1 MRGAGD
7 SKAVQTGKGE
17 RRMIRICCITY
28 KDVDRLVREAL
39 ESYQDKE
46 VEFSIV
52 EGLRTEILEEEK
64 RKVIEGADVAI
75 AAGANAQI
83 AAAAFQIPVLQL
95 RITDFDYL
103 TAVEQGLKLGG
114 APAVVT
120 YQQPISKSMKE
131 YLQIIGREVENI
143 VYEDTEELQEAL
155 SDSRA
160 DVIIGAT
167 HAVEVGKRL
176 GRKTVLLYPSFAC
189 ILDTIAEAKNLAREL
204 EKERN
209 KNQYINGLLHCSVNG
224 IFLVDSLCRVIDFN
238 QKAVEL
244 AAIEREKLKYSYLDQ
259 ILPNLKLNE
268 FVWGSAQEA
277 LRIIR
282 LGGKEMFCNIVRLD
296 NRRSQFDGA
305 VIMMYYLD
313 ELKHQIR
320 QGEKEER
327 QRKEKG
333 FKAKRNFSDIIGS
346 SLAIRRCIED
356 ARFYAE
362 SESNLMVY
370 GETGTGK
377 EIFAQSVHNQSR
389 RKNEAF
395 IAVNCAA
402 LPENLLETE
411 LFGYDEGAFTGGRK
425 GGKKGLF
432 ELADHG
438 TLFLDEIGELSPGLQ
453 SRLLRVLQEK
463 EIMHVGGQRII
474 PVDVRIIAATNKGLE
489 QMDASAF
496 RRDLLYRLNVLELN
510 IPPLRERENDV
521 AELFDFYYKKK
532 RDMSIHQVELTEGAK
547 EILKLYHWPGNIREL
562 QNVCE
567 RFCLYLKQSARCSDA
582 LIRKCMIR
590 AVGEERLKN
599 NILESYDFREKGA
612 TPELVGALKRIFSY
626 NREQIAKLLGISRTT
641 LWRATKGE
649 QE

>member
-1 MRGAGD
+1 M
-7 SKAVQTGKGE
+7 
-17 RRMIRICCITY
+17 
-28 KDVDRLVREAL
+28 
-39 ESYQDKE
+39 
-46 VEFSIV
+46 
-52 EGLRTEILEEEK
+52 
-64 RKVIEGADVAI
+64 
-75 AAGANAQI
+75 
-83 AAAAFQIPVLQL
+83 
-95 RITDFDYL
+95 
-103 TAVEQGLKLGG
+103 
-114 APAVVT
+114 
-120 YQQPISKSMKE
+120 
-131 YLQIIGREVENI
+131 
-143 VYEDTEELQEAL
+143 
-155 SDSRA
+155 
-160 DVIIGAT
+160 
-167 HAVEVGKRL
+167 
-176 GRKTVLLYPSFAC
+176 
-189 ILDTIAEAKNLAREL
+189 
-204 EKERN
+204 
-209 KNQYINGLLHCSVNG
+209 
-224 IFLVDSLCRVIDFN
+224 
-238 QKAVEL
+238 
-244 AAIEREKLKYSYLDQ
+244 
-259 ILPNLKLNE
+259 
-268 FVWGSAQEA
+268 
-277 LRIIR
+277 
-282 LGGKEMFCNIVRLD
+282 
-296 NRRSQFDGA
+296 
-305 VIMMYYLD
+305 
-313 ELKHQIR
+313 
-320 QGEKEER
+320 
-327 QRKEKG
+327 
-333 FKAKRNFSDIIGS
+333 
-346 SLAIRRCIED
+346 
-356 ARFYAE
+356 
-362 SESNLMVY
+362 
-370 GETGTGK
+370 
-377 EIFAQSVHNQSR
+377 
-389 RKNEAF
+389 
-395 IAVNCAA
+395 
-402 LPENLLETE
+402 
-411 LFGYDEGAFTGGRK
+411 
-425 GGKKGLF
+425 F

>member
-1 MRGAGD
+1 
-7 SKAVQTGKGE
+7 
-17 RRMIRICCITY
+17 MIRICCITY

-189 ILDTIAEAKNLAREL
+189 ILDTIAGAKNLAREL

-277 LRIIR
+277 LRI
-282 LGGKEMFCNIVRLD
+282 
-296 NRRSQFDGA
+296 
-305 VIMMYYLD
+305 
-313 ELKHQIR
+313 IR